1 MIATT
6 PVLAAGWSDQQ
17 RAVFQAQM
25 SAWQKD
31 EVVGVLF
38 ALFLGT
44 FGVHHFYLRRV
55 GLGVL
60 YCCFFWTGIPTLVAM
75 IEAFF
80 MPGRVREYNAQLAA
94 YIVAQANM
102 AGEVPAVVVYSRACP
117 ACGST
122 INADANFCS
131 ICGSK
136 VTR

>member
-6 PVLAAGWSDQQ
+6 PVFAASWSDQQ
-17 RAVFQAQM
+17 RAAYQAQM

-44 FGVHHFYLRRV
+44 FGAHHFYLRRI
-55 GLGVL
+55 GLGIL
-60 YCCFFWTGIPTLVAM
+60 YCCFFWTGLPTLVSM

-80 MPGRVREYNAQLAA
+80 MPQRVREYNAQLAT
-94 YIVAQANM
+94 YIAAQMSVVA
-102 AGEVPAVVVYSRACP
+102 PAAVVYSRACP

-122 INADANFCS
+122 ISADANFCS

-136 VTR
+136 ITR